1 MLSKKEVIFNVRN
14 LKTPSYLKIESFFT
28 LMNYAD
34 QDSLNALYFSL
45 QNDPCELV
53 RHEAAFALGECIA
66 DETRKILKEVF
77 QKDSSIVVKHECL
90 MSLGT
95 IGTKEDLEFIKKQ
108 ITNPLFEVSCS
119 AKIAIDRI
127 NQNEDFEHNVKLNTS
142 KYIVKLFDYKNSSQ
156 NDRIQILF
164 QLMTIAD
171 EKSIDA
177 IGKCLKEDICRI
189 VRHEAAF
196 VLGEIANQKAVEY
209 LIYICKTEKTP
220 IVIHEILF
228 ALGTTGNKLAI
239 EFIQNYTNDKNYVIS
254 ESAKIAL
261 DRINLLKKPYK
272 GPEHFKYLN

>member
-1 MLSKKEVIFNVRN
+1 MKNLITRIATGITLISALFYLFFYAKPIVTSLSF
-14 LKTPSYLKIESFFT
+14 
-28 LMNYAD
+28 
-34 QDSLNALYFSL
+34 
-45 QNDPCELV
+45 
-53 RHEAAFALGECIA
+53 
-66 DETRKILKEVF
+66 
-77 QKDSSIVVKHECL
+77 
-90 MSLGT
+90 
-95 IGTKEDLEFIKKQ
+95 
-108 ITNPLFEVSCS
+108 
-119 AKIAIDRI
+119 IAILFYI
-127 NQNEDFEHNVKLNTS
+127 IIFEFT
-142 KYIVKLFDYKNSSQ
+142 KLFDYKNSSQ

-209 LIYICKTEKTP
+209 LIDICKTEKTP

-239 EFIQNYTNDKNYVIS
+239 KFIQNYINDKNYVIS